1 MDFETRY
8 KKLNAAQREAVDT
21 IDGPLMVIAGPGTG
35 KTELLSM
42 RTANILKQTDTLP
55 ENILCLTFTDSGANA
70 MRERLREIIG
80 PDAYKVAIHTF
91 HSFGSEIIGHYPQ
104 YFYQGADFRP
114 ADELSTYELLREIFD
129 GLDHTNPLASKLN
142 GEYTYLPDV
151 LVTISELK
159 KSGLTNEEL
168 LSVLDANDEV
178 LDAVEK
184 DIDNIFS
191 ERISKGTAEK
201 LAPLARRLAEL
212 PVSSLPPSITPLNA
226 VIALSLAEAVDAA
239 ESDGSTKPITA
250 WKNKWCEKDEA
261 GRFVFKDRGRSA
273 KLRAVSYIYYQYLV
287 RMQESHRY
295 DFDDMVLQAVH
306 TIETR
311 PELRFDLQE
320 RYLYIMVDEF
330 QDTNLAQMRILSSL
344 TTLATGDEPNLMVV
358 GDDDQAIYSFQGA
371 ELSNLIDFSRMFK
384 TMRRVVL
391 TENYRSASSIL
402 DSARGVIAQAD
413 GRLETA
419 LDVDKTLTPHH
430 APSKAGVRL
439 DEYARVD
446 DERSGLV
453 RTIKELIADGVRPS
467 DIAVLARR
475 HHELVKLL
483 PYFAA
488 EDIAVNYER
497 RDNVLENDI
506 VSQLYLLGRI
516 VIRLARQDFAGAET
530 LLPELLAHPAWE
542 IPTDTLWKLSLG
554 AYQHRHGWLDEM
566 PTVPTLVP
574 LHEWLKE
581 MARLSLIEPA
591 EQMIDRMTGAPPGET
606 DEGFVSPLYGYFF
619 GESKRQ
625 SAADDYL
632 AYLEALRT
640 IRSRLR
646 EYRPGETLK
655 LAEFVEFVELHK
667 RLGRGITSVRIR
679 SDAPLGAVN
688 LMTAHKSKGL
698 EFKHVFIHGAIDG
711 AWGQRV
717 RSRSR
722 LISYP
727 ENLPLAPAGDTID
740 ERLRLFFVAMTRAR
754 DTLHISYSLADDND
768 KATLRASF
776 LTTDDWTATVHP
788 RTDDVQAL
796 RTQLERE
803 WYAPLASLPSTD
815 MRELLA
821 SQLEQYK
828 LSATHLCAFLDV
840 SRGGPQ
846 RFLIHNLLRFPESM
860 SPDAAYGSAIH
871 RALWRAHTHLA
882 ATHKKKP
889 VEDVLSDF
897 EHTLSDMRLSEADI
911 QRLQRRG
918 SDALQ
923 TFLAAAYDSFT
934 EAQLAELG
942 FAHQGSMVGEARL
955 TGALDLVDIDPEA
968 RTIRVTDYK
977 TGKPA
982 PSWKGRSDPEKM
994 KLHKYRQQL
1003 MFYKLLVEHSRDYH
1017 SYTVAG
1023 GVLQFVEPTKT
1034 GSIIQLELD
1043 YDHAELERFTKLVET
1058 VWDHIVRLDLPD
1070 TSGYPATY
1078 AGLIAFEDDLLRGT
1092 L

>member
-8 KKLNAAQREAVDT
+8 KKLNDAQRKAVDT

-42 RTANILKQTDTLP
+42 RAANILKLTDTLP
-55 ENILCLTFTDSGANA
+55 ENILCLTFTDSGAGA

-91 HSFGSEIIGHYPQ
+91 HSFGSEVIGHYPQ

-129 GLDHTNPLASKLN
+129 SLDHTNPLASKLN

-178 LDAVEK
+178 LDSIEK
-184 DIDNIFS
+184 DIDAVFS
-191 ERISKGTAEK
+191 ERISKSTASK
-201 LAPLARRLAEL
+201 LVPLAHRLAEL
-212 PVSSLPPSITPLNA
+212 STPPLPPSITPLSN
-226 VIALSLAEAVDAA
+226 VIARSLSDAIDSA
-239 ESDGSTKPITA
+239 ESDESTKPITA

-261 GRFVFKDRGRSA
+261 GRFVFKDRNRSV
-273 KLRAVSYIYYQYLV
+273 KLRALSYIYYQYLV
-287 RMQESHRY
+287 RMQEIKHY
-295 DFDDMVLQAVH
+295 DFDDMVLRVVH
-306 TIETR
+306 ASEVF
-311 PELRFDLQE
+311 PELRLNLQE

-371 ELSNLIDFSRMFK
+371 ELSNLVDFSRMFDGI
-384 TMRRVVL
+384 RRIVL
-391 TENYRSASSIL
+391 TENYRSAPPIL
-402 DSARGVIAQAD
+402 EKAREVIVQAD
-413 GRLETA
+413 GRLESV
-419 LDVDKTLTPHH
+419 LEIDKTLTPHH
-430 APSKAGVRL
+430 APSKPAVTL

-453 RTIKELIADGVRPS
+453 QSIKDDIKAGVKPS

-475 HHELVKLL
+475 HHELIKLL

-497 RDNVLENDI
+497 RDNVLESDI
-506 VSQLYLLGRI
+506 VTQLYLLGRI
-516 VIRLARQDFAGAET
+516 IVRLSKQDFSGAEA
-530 LLPELLAHPAWE
+530 LLPELLAHPAWN
-542 IPTDTLWKLSLG
+542 ISTDTIWKLSLG
-554 AYQHRHGWLDEM
+554 AYTHRHGWLEEM
-566 PTVPTLVP
+566 PTVPPLIRLVD
-574 LHEWLKE
+574 WLKE
-581 MARLSLIEPA
+581 LARLSLIEPA
-591 EQMIDRMTGAPPGET
+591 ERMIDLMTGTPDSET
-606 DEGFVSPLYGYFF
+606 RDFTSPLYGYFF
-619 GESKRQ
+619 DEEKRVT
-625 SAADDYL
+625 AAEDYL

-655 LAEFVEFVELHK
+655 LSEFMEFVELHK
-667 RLGRGITSVRIR
+667 RLGRGITSVRVR
-679 SDAPLGAVN
+679 SDAPLEAIN

-698 EFKHVFIHGAIDG
+698 EFKHVYIHGAIDS

-727 ENLPLAPAGDTID
+727 ENLPLAPAGDTVD

-754 DTLHISYSLADDND
+754 DTLHISYGLADDND

-776 LTTDDWTATVHP
+776 LSTDEWTATVHP
-788 RTDDVQAL
+788 RTDDARAV

-803 WYAPLASLPSTD
+803 WYASLVSLPSAN

-821 SQLEQYK
+821 SQLNQYK

-846 RFLIHNLLRFPESM
+846 RFLVHNLLRFPESM
-860 SPDAAYGSAIH
+860 SPDAAYGSAMH
-871 RALWRAHTHLA
+871 RALQRAHTHLV

-897 EHTLSDMRLSEADI
+897 EQALGDMRLAETDV

-918 SDALQ
+918 TEALQ
-923 TFLAAAYDSFT
+923 VFLAANYESFT
-934 EAQLAELG
+934 ETQRAELG
-942 FAHQGSMVGEARL
+942 FAHQQSIIKDAHL
-955 TGALDLVDIDPEA
+955 TGALDLVDIDTEA
-968 RTIRVTDYK
+968 RAIRVTDYK

-982 PSWKGRSDPEKM
+982 TSWKGKSDIEKK

-1003 MFYKLLVEHSRDYH
+1003 LFYKLLVEHSRDYH
-1017 SYTVAG
+1017 TYTVNQGA
-1023 GVLQFVEPTKT
+1023 LQFVEPTKG

-1043 YDHAELERFTKLVET
+1043 YNPAELERFTKLVEI
-1058 VWDHIVRLDLPD
+1058 VWDHIIRLDLPD
-1070 TSGYPATY
+1070 TSSYPPTY
-1078 AGLIAFEDDLLRGT
+1078 SGLVAFEDDLLAGK